1 QRALDEV
8 KNNKEQE
15 INDKEQEI
23 ENTAADDE
31 NLAELENDL
40 EHLQDEYDELQ
51 SADDL
56 LTRLGYGIEEFD
68 EYDNGESLET
78 IVDLVNQLDSAFVDI
93 PTGYGRGISDLNDT
107 IKNWRESPAN
117 PDNGLVGKCF
127 EPTDEETLLD
137 IVATDGFKKWFRPEK
152 VASELKESRL
162 LPKVWYRG
170 LSGVSGE
177 EVDKLKA
184 TSKYS
189 DYAGEYYAYTPAT
202 AMSYIGDLANGKLLA
217 GFLNV
222 PEDKL
227 AVLDCKGS
235 SFADIGFKSTVAEQ
249 CEVFLAFGFDEE
261 PNNWQDFDFVQ
272 TVKLAKTKDTI
283 SFYLQ
288 YANARGCLL
297 VVDKDFEEQ
306 EYSQNRL
313 AEYFSGRVE
322 YALEHNYT
330 KTNFYAWNL
339 AIRGDYWAVMFEN
352 IHDFGGNYGKE
363 LRGTIGQDDIICVFA
378 PNAYFKEL
386 HNKGE
391 FNPEDN
397 RIFYSLFDVEQ
408 DFKQEMQAEKE
419 KTMQQTQTTA
429 TNGGVSL
436 SKHTENT
443 AKLDLSGQPESVLQ
457 YIKMANHP
465 FIDDKPYFNALTPEQ
480 QVFVRQYLDSMNNER
495 EQNQTVSNNEIHPDE
510 ISWRDEIVYLS
521 LRYEEIDG
529 VSIYH
534 DKGLMNRPL
543 NQLSQV
549 ELEDRLNIAEYLL
562 SEALVRTQDSE
573 VWNDLQKQVNE
584 VQNEME
590 HRKQQEV
597 QLAAENGGFS
607 LSNPQSEKENTMNT
621 QNDTIFQFSNG
632 YTVVISDYFEQ
643 EIKENNGRVDDFTQ
657 VYIYHKD
664 RITPVAEYWYSVD
677 CLDSEKWAFN
687 QDSVKSR
694 SEFVLN
700 KENENPTSAM
710 DYVQEPYGHRKSFSV
725 NILGDQN
732 WKENLAHAMVD
743 FAVSYEVKTGLNAD
757 KEVSGS
763 PEIVSVTRDNYYA
776 ANRYYAQNTAQ
787 NPVFL
792 AEDDN
797 AVVMPFDDFVIAAM
811 KDTGDSREEIIA
823 FANEAFRSQYQAAD
837 GYLRAAIDGSIMY
850 NAFDI
855 EIEDKTYYATAP
867 LEWVKEQA
875 RVGLSDRGWDLEN
888 ARHNFLHSSLENNQ
902 WETAF
907 HQLKAAADD
916 YKQWRNKVCAFF
928 NFNQP
933 EITLQQGE
941 WTQVAQF
948 VNYNQEWEQLDNAR
962 LLIAEFTPQQAF
974 EFLGVYQQYQRYVS
988 LAEHNAEQGVDNT

>member
-1 QRALDEV
+1 KISYDWQNTPENFAKLD
-8 KNNKEQE
+8 
-15 INDKEQEI
+15 NDFQTMKDSFKI
-23 ENTAADDE
+23 IA
-31 NLAELENDL
+31 NLN
-40 EHLQDEYDELQ
+40 EY
-51 SADDL
+51 
-56 LTRLGYGIEEFD
+56 
-68 EYDNGESLET
+68 
-78 IVDLVNQLDSAFVDI
+78 
-93 PTGYGRGISDLNDT
+93 
-107 IKNWRESPAN
+107 
-117 PDNGLVGKCF
+117 
-127 EPTDEETLLD
+127 
-137 IVATDGFKKWFRPEK
+137 
-152 VASELKESRL
+152 
-162 LPKVWYRG
+162 
-170 LSGVSGE
+170 
-177 EVDKLKA
+177 
-184 TSKYS
+184 
-189 DYAGEYYAYTPAT
+189 
-202 AMSYIGDLANGKLLA
+202 
-217 GFLNV
+217 
-222 PEDKL
+222 
-227 AVLDCKGS
+227 
-235 SFADIGFKSTVAEQ
+235 
-249 CEVFLAFGFDEE
+249 
-261 PNNWQDFDFVQ
+261 
-272 TVKLAKTKDTI
+272 
-283 SFYLQ
+283 
-288 YANARGCLL
+288 
-297 VVDKDFEEQ
+297 
-306 EYSQNRL
+306 
-313 AEYFSGRVE
+313 
-322 YALEHNYT
+322 
-330 KTNFYAWNL
+330 
-339 AIRGDYWAVMFEN
+339 
-352 IHDFGGNYGKE
+352 
-363 LRGTIGQDDIICVFA
+363 
-378 PNAYFKEL
+378 
-386 HNKGE
+386 
-391 FNPEDN
+391 
-397 RIFYSLFDVEQ
+397 
-408 DFKQEMQAEKE
+408 
-419 KTMQQTQTTA
+419 TA
-429 TNGGVSL
+429 TQVGVSL

-465 FIDDKPYFNALTPEQ
+465 FIDDEPYFNALTPEQ
-480 QVFVRQYLDSMNNER
+480 QVFVRQYLDSMNNES

-534 DKGLMNRPL
+534 DSGLMNKPL

-562 SEALVRTQDSE
+562 SEAMVRTKDRQ

-597 QLAAENGGFS
+597 QPAAENGDFS
-607 LSNPQSEKENTMNT
+607 LSNTQPEKENTMNT

-725 NILGDQN
+725 NILGNPN
-732 WKENLAHAMVD
+732 WKEDLARAMVD

-797 AVVMPFDDFVIAAM
+797 AIVMPFDDFVIAAM

-837 GYLRAAIDGSIMY
+837 GYLRAAHDSSTMF
-850 NAFDI
+850 NSFDI

-875 RVGLSDRGWDLEN
+875 RVGLSDRAWDLEN
-888 ARHNFLHSSLENNQ
+888 ARHNFLHSSLDE
-902 WETAF
+902 WEMAF

-916 YKQWRNKVCAFF
+916 YQQWRNQVCAFF
-928 NFNQP
+928 NFRQP
-933 EITLQQGE
+933 EITLQQDE

-948 VNYNQEWEQLDNAR
+948 VNYNQEWEQLDNSR
-962 LLIAEFTPQQAF
+962 LMIAEFTPQQAF

-988 LAEHNAEQGVDNT
+988 LAEHNAEQGVDNTAIDKQIAALEQSLNEKVAQNLSPTENRQVMFDLFGTQLGLFDEETQEQGVASENRQPESQNTDSVRTLPNNAADWVLYYQATGKMPDFSLYGNSKDYEKLFLLNSAAMSIGVSQKNFEKFLRAVSNNTFVDKIGGGLRLASSRFGSRAYPNWEASELLKTYGLTPVQWSYLWDKGVFDDFEKIDILDITEYRKERP